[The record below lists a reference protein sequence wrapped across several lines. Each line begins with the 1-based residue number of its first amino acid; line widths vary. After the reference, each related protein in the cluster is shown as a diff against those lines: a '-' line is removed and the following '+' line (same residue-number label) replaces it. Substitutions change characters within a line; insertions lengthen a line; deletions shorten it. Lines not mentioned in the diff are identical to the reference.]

1 MKNKCIIFL
10 FCHSMLL
17 LTACTGGFENDNE
30 IKGGFSDD
38 KKEIDFQNLTAPFE
52 HIQSGIYFNI
62 GSVGLNWVWQMTQS
76 LNHDMFS
83 GYFMDPIPKFM
94 KSNACYNLNSGWTN
108 AAWQCTYGYV
118 YTEVQKAEKN
128 FYGNDNLKGYLGI
141 TEILKVELMH
151 RIADTYGPLVYH
163 QLGEVPRVYGL
174 QEAYTRFFA
183 DLDEGQQL
191 IREYL
196 DEGGDNNKFKEYD
209 MLTNGKTLKDWLK
222 FANSLRLRLAMR
234 ISNVNATLAKD
245 QATKALNDNQ
255 GVLEGARETIAVMGK
270 NYINPLCAVA
280 GWGEVYMNASMESIV
295 NGYED
300 PRGKKWY
307 NTALLEGCREQLLGI
322 PIGLPMKDGD
332 ANIYSSC
339 SSLSTSTIG
348 EKTGAVLMSA
358 AEVWLLRAEA
368 ALRGYT
374 KENPRTCYEYGVSTS
389 FTQWDCAGA
398 SEYLESNKTPAD
410 YKDVVS
416 GGKVGKDMKA

>member
-1 MKNKCIIFL
+1 M
-10 FCHSMLL
+10 
-17 LTACTGGFENDNE
+17 
-30 IKGGFSDD
+30 
-38 KKEIDFQNLTAPFE
+38 
-52 HIQSGIYFNI
+52 
-62 GSVGLNWVWQMTQS
+62 
-76 LNHDMFS
+76 
-83 GYFMDPIPKFM
+83 
-94 KSNACYNLNSGWTN
+94 
-108 AAWQCTYGYV
+108 
-118 YTEVQKAEKN
+118 
-128 FYGNDNLKGYLGI
+128 
-141 TEILKVELMH
+141 
-151 RIADTYGPLVYH
+151 
-163 QLGEVPRVYGL
+163 
-174 QEAYTRFFA
+174 
-183 DLDEGQQL
+183 

-209 MLTNGKTLKDWLK
+209 MLTNGKTLKEWLK

-234 ISNVNATLAKD
+234 ISNVDATLAKD

-307 NTALLEGCREQLLGI
+307 NTALLEGYQKQLLGI

-332 ANIYSSC
+332 ANIYSFC
-339 SSLSTSTIG
+339 SSLNTSTIG

-389 FTQWDCAGA
+389 FTQWDCAGC
-398 SEYLESNKTPAD
+398 SNIW
-410 YKDVVS
+410 
-416 GGKVGKDMKA
+416 KATKPLPIIKM